1 MTYTPEEKNR
11 MDTIFTAFQDY
22 ISPHQCFDIL
32 YLQKRGY
39 LHLTLEKE
47 FVETED
53 IVDADHLF
61 RLLMMEI
68 LNDVQDLHMCGEHL
82 TGEIFPCEV
91 DEALR
96 RANEYIERLPAE
108 LRDYYST
115 ALQVCFKNPI
125 LEE

>member
-1 MTYTPEEKNR
+1 MTYTTEEKKR
-11 MDTIFTAFQDY
+11 MDTIFDAFQDY
-22 ISPHQCFDIL
+22 ISPHPSFHIF

-39 LHLTLEKE
+39 IHLTIERD
-47 FVETED
+47 FVDAED

-68 LNDVQDLHMCGEHL
+68 LNDVQDLFMCGEHFSGKL
-82 TGEIFPCEV
+82 FPCEI

-96 RANEYIERLPAE
+96 RAGEYIERLPAVMRE
-108 LRDYYST
+108 YYSS
-115 ALQVCFKNPI
+115 ALQTCFKNPV